1 MDKLK
6 KIQAD
11 ILQGHKDSNVRF
23 SDLQKILVAMGGKE
37 RVKGDHFIYSF
48 AEIEAIINIQPYG
61 KMAKAYQIKQI
72 RKFILENNLLI
83 RG

>member
-11 ILQGHKDSNVRF
+11 ILQGHKDSNIRF

-48 AEIEAIINIQPYG
+48 AEIEAIINIQPDG

>member
-11 ILQGHKDSNVRF
+11 TLQGYKDSNIKF
-23 SDLQKILVAMGGKE
+23 SDLQKLLIAIGGKE

-48 AEIEAIINIQPYG
+48 IE
-61 KMAKAYQIKQI
+61 
-72 RKFILENNLLI
+72 
-83 RG
+83 

>member
-11 ILQGHKDSNVRF
+11 ILQGHKDSNIKF
-23 SDLQKILVAMGGKE
+23 ADLQKLLIAIGGKE
-37 RVKGDHFIYSF
+37 RIKGDHFIYSYV
-48 AEIEAIINIQPYG
+48 EIEDILNIQPNG
-61 KMAKAYQIKQI
+61 KMAKAYQIKQV
-72 RKFILENNLLI
+72 RRFILENNLLI

>member
-11 ILQGHKDSNVRF
+11 ILQGHKDSNIRF

-48 AEIEAIINIQPYG
+48 SEIEAIINIQPDG
-61 KMAKAYQIKQI
+61 KMAKVYQIRQI